1 MEQLLKNHSLKIQL
15 GTAVAILIAL
25 ISWTWIGATSLSR
38 INERL
43 EDVES
48 LAERNKAVNVQL
60 QAEATATKVSLAE
73 IKVQLTNI
81 AVGIA
86 ELKQDLKEHDN

>member
-1 MEQLLKNHSLKIQL
+1 M
-15 GTAVAILIAL
+15 
-25 ISWTWIGATSLSR
+25 
-38 INERL
+38 
-43 EDVES
+43 ES